1 MLHPISSMLAQ
12 MILAFYYDA
21 KESLAHQAFKLEQ
34 KFPGILGAT
43 SFRPLYD
50 RFPFALWGMMES
62 AVSRLVSETLM
73 NVESGNRCFRSSDI
87 CTSC

>member
-34 KFPGILGAT
+34 KVPGILG
-43 SFRPLYD
+43 RPASDPCMTGFL
-50 RFPFALWGMMES
+50 
-62 AVSRLVSETLM
+62 SRCGE
-73 NVESGNRCFRSSDI
+73 
-87 CTSC
+87 